1 MRSLCSLA
9 VCILLCI
16 QTVVLAQTL
25 QTELALLPR
34 CSSNC
39 ISSAATSIGCGATD
53 YACQCGNTT
62 AIVGGTGLGESSAC
76 LLNSCGRLI
85 AKDAAFVFN
94 RVCEIVHGL
103 SSLTSISSSSVI
115 QTSIISSSLAIP
127 PTSTSTSSVT
137 HSTSTRGSSV
147 IHSTSI
153 GSSSVIHSTSISS
166 SSTIHS
172 TTASYPVARLTPMTT
187 SISISTLNQSSTLV
201 TSTSSTTQQTLV
213 VSPTVLTLP
222 TQQNNNDKLSPAAR
236 AGIAIT
242 ISAMSLLVT
251 GFIMLLLR
259 RRGRLS
265 KSLREVPLAHGHK
278 RYHSDASQITSEEVE
293 LPTRI
298 NIHRQV
304 SVVSSHRRARGDHQE
319 PEDRPQ
325 VPRKDFDNS
334 SSHNSVS
341 PAEMEHDHEAGLQRI
356 RDSLMSVEVVEE
368 FETGTKIQ
376 IISPQ
381 ASRGLRESLI
391 SSSDESD
398 VKSLGPVPISPAPTT
413 RTAHT
418 FGRPQSTASTAPISE
433 HDAPVPVPSTTKDF
447 FGAFPHPPRYSDAAG
462 SRLTRAS
469 HLSTVTE
476 MMPSTSRFSVSDTGT
491 SSSTHLSLPLSITT
505 EAVPFS
511 ITTELV
517 PLTLTTESMPLVANE
532 PSPLNQNPFTP
543 GDANFKAANDYFA
556 LSRTLSKNQK

>member
-9 VCILLCI
+9 VCILLYVQI
-16 QTVVLAQTL
+16 VVLAQTL
-25 QTELALLPR
+25 QTELDLLPK

-39 ISSAATSIGCGATD
+39 ISSAATSIGCGTTD
-53 YACQCGNTT
+53 YACQCVNTT
-62 AIVGGTGLGESSAC
+62 AIVGGTGLGESSTC
-76 LLNSCGRLI
+76 LLNSCGRFI
-85 AKDAAFVFN
+85 AKEAAFVFN
-94 RVCEIVHGL
+94 RVCEILHG
-103 SSLTSISSSSVI
+103 SSSSTSISSSSVL
-115 QTSIISSSLAIP
+115 QTSSISSNLVIH
-127 PTSTSTSSVT
+127 STSTSASSVI
-137 HSTSTRGSSV
+137 HSTSTSGSSV

-153 GSSSVIHSTSISS
+153 GSSSVIHSTSISF

-172 TTASYPVARLTPMTT
+172 TTASYPMARFTPMTT
-187 SISISTLNQSSTLV
+187 SISISTLNQSSTLI
-201 TSTSSTTQQTLV
+201 TSTSSTTQQTLM
-213 VSPTVLTLP
+213 VSPSVLTLP
-222 TQQNNNDKLSPAAR
+222 TTQNNNDKLSPAAR

-242 ISAMSLLVT
+242 ISAVSLFIT

-265 KSLREVPLAHGHK
+265 KTLREVPLPHGHK
-278 RYHSDASQITSEEVE
+278 RYHSDASQITSEDVE

-304 SVVSSHRRARGDHQE
+304 SVVSSHRRARGEHQE

-334 SSHNSVS
+334 SSHTSVS
-341 PAEMEHDHEAGLQRI
+341 LTEIEHDHEVGLQRI
-356 RDSLMSVEVVEE
+356 RDSLVSVEVVEE

-381 ASRGLRESLI
+381 ATRGPRESQI

-398 VKSLGPVPISPAPTT
+398 VKSLGIVPISPAPTT

-418 FGRPQSTASTAPISE
+418 FGRPKSTTSTVPASE
-433 HDAPVPVPSTTKDF
+433 HDVPVPILSTTKDF
-447 FGAFPHPPRYSDAAG
+447 FDAFPHPPPYSETAE
-462 SRLTRAS
+462 SRSTRAS
-469 HLSTVTE
+469 HLSAATE
-476 MMPSTSRFSVSDTGT
+476 LMPPTSRFSVSDTGA

-511 ITTELV
+511 ITAESM

-532 PSPLNQNPFTP
+532 PSPLNQNPFSP
-543 GDANFKAANDYFA
+543 GDANFKAASDYFV
-556 LSRTLSKNQK
+556 LHRTLSQKQK